1 MSDETVQ
8 TPIARATFKKKQRAF
23 LKAYQQLGH
32 VSNACIA
39 AGIARQN
46 HYDWLKQVEGYAEAF
61 EAAKQ
66 IAGDMLIDEARRRAH
81 DGWEEPIVHQG
92 EIVGTK
98 TLFSDGLLMFL
109 IKKHDPSYRDKLEL
123 TGKDGERLIP
133 LAAVDAL
140 LRAE

>member
-1 MSDETVQ
+1 MEHESLQST
-8 TPIARATFKKKQRAF
+8 TRARFNRKQRAF
-23 LKAYQQLGH
+23 LAAYQQCGH
-32 VSNACIA
+32 VSNSALA
-39 AGIARQN
+39 VGITRQN
-46 HYDWLKQVEGYAEAF
+46 HYDWLKEIDGYAEAF

-81 DGWEEPIVHQG
+81 DGWEEPIFHQG
-92 EIVGTK
+92 EMVGKITK
-98 TLFSDGLLMFL
+98 YDSGLLMFL